1 MSTFNELIDF
11 TRSTTGTYLD
21 SVVYGDDK
29 ANAFAGSGGSTW
41 TVVDKNTVSG
51 TQPTELAYFTGIAS
65 GLTIGAQYKL
75 ELTVTNYAGNNDLGM
90 ASAGGVGSLVISCIV
105 GYG

>member
-11 TRSTTGTYLD
+11 TRSTTGTYFD

-29 ANAFAGSGGSTW
+29 ANAFAGSGGPTW

-51 TQPTELAYFTGIAS
+51 TQPTNLAYFTGIVS

-75 ELTVTNYAGNNDLGM
+75 ELTITNYAGSENLGM
-90 ASAGGVGSLVISCIV
+90 GSAGGRRCAAAVGR
-105 GYG
+105 